1 MHNHFSSSQRHVYGI
16 LYRWYLLK
24 LDFYKLHQDSLS
36 EQQGWLS
43 HMSDVVF
50 DSKDATYIND
60 RIQYFTGLQ
69 KFCTDKTMNEQA
81 KEEIAKNII
90 TYISKSDLFSPKDAL
105 KLLEAVKEAKFDEV
119 LANKILSALHS
130 KTAITEIDDKAE
142 PSITKQSHKYF
153 ENYMTKEEWETLCN
167 DDHALSAK
175 IYVVAKAIIR
185 CGWFVYSEPD
195 LANVVVIF
203 RCLGLAAGPAE
214 SLDVLRELKN
224 YLKKARDNP
233 QGCKNKPMISVF
245 PNDPKELPNALRM
258 IAFSSGDLVQSPLDL
273 SLIHI

>member
-43 HMSDVVF
+43 HMSDVKF
-50 DSKDATYIND
+50 DSKDATCIND

-69 KFCTDKTMNEQA
+69 TFCTDKTMNEQA
-81 KEEIAKNII
+81 MEEIAKNII

-105 KLLEAVKEAKFDEV
+105 KLIVAVKEAKFDEV

-153 ENYMTKEEWETLCN
+153 ENYMTKEEWETLCIY
-167 DDHALSAK
+167 DHALSA
-175 IYVVAKAIIR
+175 
-185 CGWFVYSEPD
+185 
-195 LANVVVIF
+195 
-203 RCLGLAAGPAE
+203 
-214 SLDVLRELKN
+214 
-224 YLKKARDNP
+224 
-233 QGCKNKPMISVF
+233 
-245 PNDPKELPNALRM
+245 
-258 IAFSSGDLVQSPLDL
+258 
-273 SLIHI
+273 